1 MKNPPSVLAIDIGTS
16 SVRAVVFDAQ
26 GHPIPGVEA
35 RSAYQIHYTSDGG
48 CEIPADELFSRVI
61 QTVLHCQ
68 TQITA
73 THIIGVGISCFWHSL
88 VGITPDT
95 CAPATPVY
103 LWADTRSRG
112 VLDEIKEVEA
122 EAELFART
130 GCRVHTTYWPAKI
143 RWIKASQPSFHFS
156 ALWWMSFA
164 EYLGLRL
171 FGERVV
177 SVSMASGTGVF
188 HQELGTWDPPTLDL
202 CGLTQSQ
209 LSTIVP
215 DTLCFSGARLCAP
228 YREHLS
234 GLKSAQW
241 FLSLGDGACSN
252 LGSGPPCQTAAVLN
266 LGTSAALRLSIPEAF
281 QKLKTPAL
289 ARQLFTGGLWHYRI
303 DQQWHLIGG
312 ALSNAG
318 NLLAWLREVL
328 NLPPVAEINQF
339 LSDSPPDTHGLSC
352 LPFLAGE
359 RSPGWS
365 ADTAGLVAG
374 LQFHTTP
381 LQLVQAT
388 IETIALRLAWIL
400 ENLHLAG
407 FPIDQII
414 ASGGALTA
422 FPAWTQII
430 CDTLNRPVLRLEN
443 AEVSARGAAVWVF
456 HQLGLQDL
464 AQSQL
469 PAGTLFMPDPARH
482 HIYRQALLRHQQF
495 YHTFRHQSVRP
506 APPSLSSSS

>member
-1 MKNPPSVLAIDIGTS
+1 MKNTHSVLAIDIGTS
-16 SVRAVVFDAQ
+16 SVRAVLFDTQ
-26 GHPIPGVEA
+26 GHPVPGAEA
-35 RSAYQIHYTSDGG
+35 RSTYQVHYTSDGG
-48 CEIPADELFSRVI
+48 CEIPADELFSWVL
-61 QTVLHCQ
+61 QTISSCQ
-68 TQITA
+68 AQVA
-73 THIIGVGISCFWHSL
+73 AADVIGVGISCFWHSL

-112 VLDEIKEVEA
+112 VLDEIKELEA

-143 RWIKASQPSFHFS
+143 RWIKASQPSLHFS

-188 HQELGTWDPPTLDL
+188 HQELGHWDPPTLDL

-209 LSTIVP
+209 LSTIAP
-215 DTLCFSGARLCAP
+215 DTLCFSGERLRAL
-228 YREHLS
+228 YKEQLGRLT
-234 GLKSAQW
+234 SAQW

-266 LGTSAALRLSIPEAF
+266 LGTSAALRLSIPETF

-289 ARQLFTGGLWHYRI
+289 ARQLFTGGLWQYRI
-303 DQQWHLIGG
+303 DQQWHLVGG

-318 NLLAWLREVL
+318 NLLGWLREVL
-328 NLPPVAEINQF
+328 NLPSTAEINQF
-339 LSDSPPDTHGLSC
+339 LSDSIPDSHGLSC

-365 ADTAGLVAG
+365 ADTFGLVAG
-374 LQFHTTP
+374 LHFQTTP

-407 FPIDQII
+407 FPIDHII

-422 FPAWTQII
+422 FPAWAQII
-430 CDTLNRPVLRLEN
+430 CDALNRPVLRLEN
-443 AEVSARGAAVWVF
+443 AEVSARGAALWVF

-464 AQSQL
+464 AQSQI
-469 PAGTLFMPDPARH
+469 PASTLFTPDPARH
-482 HIYRQALLRHQQF
+482 HIYRQALAHHQQF
-495 YHTFRHQSVRP
+495 YHTFRHQPVRP
-506 APPSLSSSS
+506 ARPNRLPSS